1 MARAL
6 VGYVGSN
13 SNEQVLAAEVARL
26 RRRVSDLE
34 SELADVRERQHAEID
49 LDLHRFRR
57 SSKPDLRLPAGT
69 ARSLDPSIDAVVSSD
84 QRRVARLGLALTS
97 RRRRVPLSDGRPR
110 RVGSPRTSLTSGD
123 SCTSSR

>member
-49 LDLHRFRR
+49 LDLHR
-57 SSKPDLRLPAGT
+57 
-69 ARSLDPSIDAVVSSD
+69 
-84 QRRVARLGLALTS
+84 LAAEAEL
-97 RRRRVPLSDGRPR
+97 V
-110 RVGSPRTSLTSGD
+110 
-123 SCTSSR
+123 